1 MASPAPTAAED
12 HHPPPPP
19 PTPTPRTHD
28 SYEGSSADRS
38 RQFRRQ
44 PYEVLDRHRDREYK
58 LSAHN
63 GFGQFLQYQRL
74 SVDCGIC
81 HKPLRDTNY
90 GNSPFDKPRRQW
102 HHRDHWEYSTDVF
115 GQLGKNHRDWSR
127 EHRNVLRDS
136 RRCHRYSLFPR
147 WRECQRC
154 NYEQVRYP
162 ESAKF

>member
-1 MASPAPTAAED
+1 MDKGTSFGFRRIWPVQHQRRRRITT
-12 HHPPPPP
+12 P

-38 RQFRRQ
+38 RKFRRQ
-44 PYEVLDRHRDREYK
+44 PYEILDRHRDREYK

-115 GQLGKNHRDWSR
+115 G
-127 EHRNVLRDS
+127 
-136 RRCHRYSLFPR
+136 
-147 WRECQRC
+147 
-154 NYEQVRYP
+154 
-162 ESAKF
+162 